1 MNNEYMLCIVKF
13 LFLVCHFYEEKR
25 QLRAISEME
34 KLQDHGCNSNRSF
47 GKLCLMCIAVA
58 FIKFP
63 DFCLL

>member
-1 MNNEYMLCIVKF
+1 MLCIVKF
-13 LFLVCHFYEEKR
+13 LSLVCHFHEEKR

-34 KLQDHGCNSNRSF
+34 KLQDHGCNSYRSF
-47 GKLCLMCIAVA
+47 GKLCLMCKCIAVA